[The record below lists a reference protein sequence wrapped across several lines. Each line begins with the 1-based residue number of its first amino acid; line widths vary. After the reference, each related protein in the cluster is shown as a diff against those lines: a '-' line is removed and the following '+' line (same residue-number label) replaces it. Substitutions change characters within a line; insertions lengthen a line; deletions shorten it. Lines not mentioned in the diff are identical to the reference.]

1 MVTHAGSVQQSI
13 AAEADRLRT
22 PWWYRYV
29 KSWRWRMWLET
40 GVWVPRPYV
49 VATNASVTPL
59 RASTAADTPVMATVA
74 VQEAA

>member
-1 MVTHAGSVQQSI
+1 MVTHAGSAAESI
-13 AAEADRLRT
+13 AVEADRART

-40 GVWVPRPYV
+40 GVWIPTPYV
-49 VATNASVTPL
+49 PADASVIPL
-59 RASTAADTPVMATVA
+59 RVAADSESSTM